1 MIELSTRRDIGY
13 DDIEQLYMSKGH
25 TSYDKRMGVLYEAVM
40 ASDYLVTAWD
50 SGQLI
55 GLIRS
60 SGDMMFA
67 QYVAD
72 FVIHPDHQS
81 KGVASKLM
89 DAYIEAAEDVEKIYL
104 MMQGPTSAFT
114 RNWLI
119 HKGFE
124 TRSGDPSAIYLKLK
138 RK

>member
-1 MIELSTRRDIGY
+1 MIELSTGRDIGY
-13 DDIEQLYMSKGH
+13 DDIEQLYRSKGH
-25 TSYDKRMGVLYEAVM
+25 TSYDKRMDALFEAVM
-40 ASDYLVTAWD
+40 ACDYIVTAWD

-60 SGDMMFA
+60 SGDLMFT

-89 DAYIEAAEDVEKIYL
+89 DAYLEAADDVEKVYL

-124 TRSGDPSAIYLKLK
+124 TRGGDPSAIYLKTK

>member
-1 MIELSTRRDIGY
+1 MIELSTGRDIGY
-13 DDIEQLYMSKGH
+13 DDIEQLYRSKGH
-25 TSYDKRMGVLYEAVM
+25 TAYDKRMGALFEAVM

-60 SGDMMFA
+60 SGDLMFT

-89 DAYIEAAEDVEKIYL
+89 DAYLEAADDVEKVYL
-104 MMQGPTSAFT
+104 MMQGPISAFT

-124 TRSGDPSAIYLKLK
+124 TRGSDPSSIYLKTK

>member
-1 MIELSTRRDIGY
+1 MIELSTGRDIGY
-13 DDIEQLYMSKGH
+13 DDIEQLYRSKGH
-25 TSYDKRMGVLYEAVM
+25 TSYDKRMDALFEAVM

-60 SGDMMFA
+60 SGDLMFT

-89 DAYIEAAEDVEKIYL
+89 DAYLEAADDVEKVYL

-124 TRSGDPSAIYLKLK
+124 TRGSDPSSIYLKTK